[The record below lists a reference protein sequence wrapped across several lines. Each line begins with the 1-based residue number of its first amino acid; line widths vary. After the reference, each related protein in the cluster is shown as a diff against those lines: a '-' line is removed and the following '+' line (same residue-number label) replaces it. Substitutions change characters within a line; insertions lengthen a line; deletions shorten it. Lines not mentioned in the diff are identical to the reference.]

1 MIRFVLVTVST
12 SDQVCA
18 SDKASVGDQICVNAS
33 LRVFSSAVWLAKKEY
48 PLNQCSHGFQ
58 PADHARVSHQCGV
71 VGIEEGRYG
80 EDLEGGVSR
89 RCPPKMDERGELRDR
104 LRELNRELRPGSG
117 ETSLQSMKKDQ
128 LVEEAKKLG
137 INVTSN
143 STKGS
148 LMRSIRAVREVTTGE
163 DETNMGF
170 GKYAEE
176 MFKTVA
182 QDHPEYVKWAKE
194 VVEEDPKGCNPK
206 LARFVKW
213 VTLKDAATKQAGEVT
228 EFYIG
233 EKPTSSPPVCGF
245 QPASSALSVKS
256 MAKNTELAIE
266 ISYKSSA
273 GSTFGKRRPSEKTE
287 ELEQTNS
294 STTSEPD
301 WMKVMEGMT
310 SEQLM
315 VMAAQKAKME
325 EKNKSKPGADVLYP
339 SSE

>member
-1 MIRFVLVTVST
+1 MIRFVLVTKYPQVIRFARVTKHPPVIRFVSMHLYGCF
-12 SDQVCA
+12 QVQRG
-18 SDKASVGDQICVNAS
+18 SRGKSTLSI
-33 LRVFSSAVWLAKKEY
+33 SAVTAFSPPTMPAYRTSVELSALKKDDMVKILKEEFHEDVHAKWT
-48 PLNQCSHGFQ
+48 S
-58 PADHARVSHQCGV
+58 V
-71 VGIEEGRYG
+71 
-80 EDLEGGVSR
+80 
-89 RCPPKMDERGELRDR
+89 ELRDR

-163 DETNMGF
+163 DETIMGF

-256 MAKNTELAIE
+256 MAKNMELAIE

-287 ELEQTNS
+287 EQRHR
-294 STTSEPD
+294 
-301 WMKVMEGMT
+301 
-310 SEQLM
+310 
-315 VMAAQKAKME
+315 
-325 EKNKSKPGADVLYP
+325 
-339 SSE
+339 